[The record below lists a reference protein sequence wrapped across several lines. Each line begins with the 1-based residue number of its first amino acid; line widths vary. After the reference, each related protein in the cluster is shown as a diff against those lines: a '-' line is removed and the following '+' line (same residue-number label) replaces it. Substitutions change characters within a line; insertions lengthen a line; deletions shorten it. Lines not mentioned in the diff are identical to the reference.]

1 MTLLE
6 LYTEEYLG
14 KIFYFAL
21 KKTGNPDDAD
31 DLASDVSLAV
41 VAALRGGREPENF
54 DAWVWAVAR
63 NRWKRFARRRYYGP
77 EAEAESLEDAA
88 ETIPGGE
95 EIDES
100 LVLSED
106 LGLLRREL
114 AFIRSDYR
122 QILVA
127 HYFENKSV
135 SAIAREFSI
144 PLGTVKTKLQSS
156 RRKLK
161 EGMEMARTFGKRSYQ
176 PEEVTFV
183 KNGRDGDKGQPWSIL
198 THLLYKNIFLEAH
211 ENPSTAEE
219 LSLELG
225 IALPYME
232 DELEFLVREELLKKT
247 GNRYETAFRIV
258 SREEQRHEHEQALVT
273 SKAAVPKIEA
283 WIDAFHAACERNG
296 IDWIG
301 PWVSYEDAKWTL
313 LIRAFDCMAWE
324 MQGMPEDREL
334 PLRPDNGRWEVTG
347 YEIPDFERPDF
358 VGQHGFV
365 DPDDKF
371 NDHGLTWSQYKYHY
385 YGLCDATPVL
395 LTYQE
400 ALTIW
405 KTAVGRGAECEEAM
419 LQKVCGYGYLRKTE
433 NGYEPAVVVFCGSR
447 EKIMKMLPE
456 AEREPLDTLWHDAV
470 DALRPVSF
478 RSYVLEEALATGWL
492 KYEEGKTPA
501 TVGAYLYR

>member
-41 VAALRGGREPENF
+41 VSALRGGREPENF

-161 EGMEMARTFGKRSYQ
+161 EGMEMARTFSSKR
-176 PEEVTFV
+176 T
-183 KNGRDGDKGQPWSIL
+183 
-198 THLLYKNIFLEAH
+198 
-211 ENPSTAEE
+211 
-219 LSLELG
+219 
-225 IALPYME
+225 
-232 DELEFLVREELLKKT
+232 
-247 GNRYETAFRIV
+247 RI
-258 SREEQRHEHEQALVT
+258 
-273 SKAAVPKIEA
+273 
-283 WIDAFHAACERNG
+283 
-296 IDWIG
+296 
-301 PWVSYEDAKWTL
+301 
-313 LIRAFDCMAWE
+313 
-324 MQGMPEDREL
+324 
-334 PLRPDNGRWEVTG
+334 RPPR
-347 YEIPDFERPDF
+347 R
-358 VGQHGFV
+358 
-365 DPDDKF
+365 
-371 NDHGLTWSQYKYHY
+371 
-385 YGLCDATPVL
+385 
-395 LTYQE
+395 
-400 ALTIW
+400 
-405 KTAVGRGAECEEAM
+405 
-419 LQKVCGYGYLRKTE
+419 
-433 NGYEPAVVVFCGSR
+433 
-447 EKIMKMLPE
+447 
-456 AEREPLDTLWHDAV
+456 
-470 DALRPVSF
+470 SF
-478 RSYVLEEALATGWL
+478 RSNSGSRSRTWRTSSNFLC
-492 KYEEGKTPA
+492 GKSC
-501 TVGAYLYR
+501 